1 MFDPASLHHGFENIS
16 ANIQKGRKTEILFNA
31 LESYHVLWSSIMQQ
45 LPRMEPLYATGG
57 TPRSLC
63 QEASHHDKK
72 YAKGVAS
79 GAKCHFWGS
88 VPFIQKITKV
98 LKSVRQVWSCGRLT
112 SADSQNPGIFLD
124 RFPCIDLCGPK
135 VAHSLSK
142 MDQKQSE
149 RVRLLIGVCLAV
161 HHFTCP
167 WQNGI
172 NSKVGVREDHS
183 NNLLR
188 INFQYL
194 EDTKA
199 ISWSCLGFHPTD
211 SYIVYKS

>member
-16 ANIQKGRKTEILFNA
+16 ADIQKGRKTEILFNA

-63 QEASHHDKK
+63 QESSHHDKNMQK
-72 YAKGVAS
+72 VWLQEPNVIFGGVYPLF
-79 GAKCHFWGS
+79 KRLRKFW
-88 VPFIQKITKV
+88 K
-98 LKSVRQVWSCGRLT
+98 VWSCGRLT

>member
-16 ANIQKGRKTEILFNA
+16 ADIQKGRKTEILFNA

-98 LKSVRQVWSCGRLT
+98 LKSVRQV
-112 SADSQNPGIFLD
+112 
-124 RFPCIDLCGPK
+124 
-135 VAHSLSK
+135 
-142 MDQKQSE
+142 
-149 RVRLLIGVCLAV
+149 
-161 HHFTCP
+161 
-167 WQNGI
+167 
-172 NSKVGVREDHS
+172 
-183 NNLLR
+183 
-188 INFQYL
+188 
-194 EDTKA
+194 
-199 ISWSCLGFHPTD
+199 
-211 SYIVYKS
+211 